1 MTSLA
6 ITPPARARRKG
17 LTLATREAIQ
27 GYLYILPWALGFL
40 FFTLGPMLASMYLSL
55 TQYTMMAPPRF
66 VGLRNYLHVFND
78 RLFWK
83 SLQNTA
89 YYALIFVP
97 ISITGSLCCAILL
110 NQKIVLR
117 TVFRSLYFL
126 PSITPIVATGLI
138 WVFLFQ
144 PTAGLINY
152 LLSMIGIDGPGWLA
166 TTTWSKPALIIIA
179 LWGAVGGGNM
189 LIFLAGLQGVP
200 IELQEAAEIDGANS
214 WQRFWRVTIPLITPT
229 VFFSLLLGVIGAL
242 QQFTLAYVVTSA
254 GAQTRVVGG
263 PAYSTLFY
271 VLNLYN
277 YAFDFWEMGYGSAL
291 AWIFFLVV
299 LTLTYIQLRSSSMW
313 VYYESAAGEL
323 KW

>member
-1 MTSLA
+1 
-6 ITPPARARRKG
+6 
-17 LTLATREAIQ
+17 
-27 GYLYILPWALGFL
+27 
-40 FFTLGPMLASMYLSL
+40 MLASMYLSL